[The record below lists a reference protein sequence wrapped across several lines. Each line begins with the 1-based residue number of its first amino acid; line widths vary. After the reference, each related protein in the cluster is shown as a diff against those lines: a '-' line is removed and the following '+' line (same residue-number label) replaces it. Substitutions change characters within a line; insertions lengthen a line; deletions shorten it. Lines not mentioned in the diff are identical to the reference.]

1 VAGVV
6 WKPDYVPLEEAK
18 KFVRINDTI
27 DDTELAV
34 IISAI
39 SRAIDRHC
47 NRQFGKVATT
57 ETRLYTAWYDDVRER
72 WIVDID
78 DLMST
83 SGLVVTIAGTVTTDY
98 IKEPVNAA
106 QELMPWTALSFK
118 RDAATVPTG
127 EEYEASIVAPWGWT
141 AFPAGVP
148 MAGRLQI
155 SRFLA
160 RRDSPLGVSG
170 SPEQGSELR
179 LLERLDPDVAVS
191 LTGLVRPRMPG

>member
-1 VAGVV
+1 MA
-6 WKPDYVPLEEAK
+6 WKPDYITLAEAK
-18 KFVRINDTI
+18 GFVRLNDAI

-34 IISAI
+34 MISAI
-39 SRAIDRHC
+39 SRAIDKHC
-47 NRQFGKVATT
+47 HRQFGKVATV
-57 ETRLYTAWYDDVRER
+57 ETRLYTGWYDDVRDR

-83 SGLVVTIAGTVTTDY
+83 TGLVVTIGGTVTTDY
-98 IKEPVNAA
+98 TKEPVNAA
-106 QELMPWTALSFK
+106 QELMPWTSLSFK

-141 AFPAGVP
+141 AFPPGVP

-155 SRFLA
+155 SRLLA
-160 RRDSPLGVSG
+160 RRDSPFGVSG

-179 LLERLDPDVAVS
+179 LLEKLDTDAIVA
-191 LTGLVRPRMPG
+191 LTGLVRPEMPG